1 MNKFNTREEYVE
13 AVKQWKIAYKQL
25 SQQIRDGK
33 AARVMWQK
41 AWSKAEANSAKTE
54 HYMKIYSLCR
64 QYLSIDARYQAL
76 YDKYNPTKNQY
87 WQYPYYCTLKKDA
100 TKMLEERK
108 LARVEAQRQY
118 LEAKKDLTFAA
129 V

>member
-1 MNKFNTREEYVE
+1 MKFNTREEYVE

-41 AWSKAEANSAKTE
+41 AWSKAEAHTQSGNYSE
-54 HYMKIYSLCR
+54 IYKLCR

-87 WQYPYYCTLKKDA
+87 WQYPHYWTLKKDA